1 MNMVTAIAVA
11 AYRITAFSFRRVA
24 SLVNCLPRSLVPV
37 SVLKVQPKAPLER
50 PRVLDV
56 KCVMPSTVI
65 SRFVYDE
72 TEHELWVE
80 FVTGRRY
87 VYSGVPHEV
96 AETFRTA
103 FAKGVYFNTRIRD
116 RYPHREVTHEDEG
129 QETQS

>member
-1 MNMVTAIAVA
+1 
-11 AYRITAFSFRRVA
+11 
-24 SLVNCLPRSLVPV
+24 
-37 SVLKVQPKAPLER
+37 
-50 PRVLDV
+50 VLDV